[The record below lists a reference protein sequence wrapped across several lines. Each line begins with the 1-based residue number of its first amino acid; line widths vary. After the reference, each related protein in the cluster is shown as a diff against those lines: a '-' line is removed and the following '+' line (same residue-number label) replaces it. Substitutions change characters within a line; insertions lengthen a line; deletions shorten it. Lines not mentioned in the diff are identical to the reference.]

1 MSTNANPSGENVVRG
16 FVRATAPLGGTVDV
30 PGSKSLSN
38 RALVCA
44 ALADGASRLVGVA
57 DGDDTRAMI
66 AALRRMGADITVDGN
81 VVLVNRGID
90 RRTTDPVHVDA
101 RLAGTTARF
110 LVTLAM
116 LRAGETTIDGDEPL
130 RRRPM
135 DGLAVAG
142 DAMGARL
149 EWLERPGHLPVR
161 VTPAATA
168 GRVSVTMRADVSSQF
183 VSGLLLA
190 AGAGAP
196 VTDVRVDGDV
206 VSRGYLD
213 MTTSVMSAFGADVSR
228 DGSGFRVASRGYRG
242 AELTIEADVAS
253 ASYPLAAA
261 LIAGGSVTVPR
272 LVRSVVQPEVGVLA
286 VFEAM
291 GAELE
296 WGAHGLTLHRDPSVP
311 LRGVD
316 VSMAD
321 FSDLVPTV
329 AVVAACASS
338 PTTIRDV
345 GFIRAKESDRL
356 GDLSAELA
364 KCGIDA
370 EVRADGLRV
379 VPGVGTA
386 ATVDP
391 HHDHRLAMS
400 LALLGLRIDGVVIAD
415 PDVVS
420 KSWPEYWTAM
430 SNVAPV
436 RMHTG
441 H

>member
-1 MSTNANPSGENVVRG
+1 MSANVTPSETHAVRG
-16 FVRATAPLGGTVDV
+16 FVPAAAPLRGTVDV

-44 ALADGASRLVGVA
+44 ALADGQSRLVGVA

-66 AALRRMGADITVDGN
+66 TALRRMGADITHDGD
-81 VVLVNRGID
+81 VVIVARGID
-90 RRTTDPVHVDA
+90 RRTSDPVRLDA

-135 DGLAVAG
+135 DGLEIAG
-142 DAMGARL
+142 EAMGARL
-149 EWLERPGHLPVR
+149 EWLDRPGHLPVR
-161 VTPAATA
+161 VIPAVTS
-168 GRVSVTMRADVSSQF
+168 GRNSVTMRADVSSQF
-183 VSGLLLA
+183 VSGLLLV

-196 VTDVRVDGDV
+196 VHDVRVEGGV

-213 MTTSVMSAFGADVSR
+213 MTTSVMTAFGADVSR
-228 DGSGFRVASRGYRG
+228 DGSGFRIAAHGYRG
-242 AELTIEADVAS
+242 TEVTIEADIAS

-261 LIAGGSVTVPR
+261 LIVGGSVTVPR
-272 LVRSVVQPEVGVLA
+272 LVRSVVQPEVGVLG

-296 WGAHGLTLHRDPSVP
+296 WGAHGLTLHRDPAVP
-311 LRGVD
+311 LRGID

-329 AVVAACASS
+329 AAVAACASS

-356 GDLSAELA
+356 GDLAAELA

-370 EVRADGLRV
+370 EVLADGLRV

-400 LALLGLRIDGVVIAD
+400 LALIGLRIDGVVVAD

-420 KSWPEYWTAM
+420 KSWPQYWTAM
-430 SNVAPV
+430 SNVAHLRPNAA
-436 RMHTG
+436 H
-441 H
+441 

>member
-1 MSTNANPSGENVVRG
+1 MQG
-16 FVRATAPLGGTVDV
+16 FVPAAAPLRGTVDV

-44 ALADGASRLVGVA
+44 ALADGPSRLVGVA

-66 AALRRMGADITVDGN
+66 AALRRMGADITHDDDD
-81 VVLVNRGID
+81 VVVVTRGID
-90 RRTTDPVHVDA
+90 RRAGDPVQLDA

-135 DGLAVAG
+135 DGLTVAG
-142 DAMGARL
+142 EAMGARL
-149 EWLERPGHLPVR
+149 EWPDRPGHLPVR
-161 VTPAATA
+161 VIPTAAS
-168 GRVSVTMRADVSSQF
+168 GRSSVTMRADVSSQF
-183 VSGLLLA
+183 VSGLLLV

-196 VTDVRVDGDV
+196 VHDVRIEGDV

-213 MTTSVMSAFGADVSR
+213 MTTSVMTAFGADVSR
-228 DGSGFRVASRGYRG
+228 DGSTFQVASPGYRG
-242 AELTIEADVAS
+242 AEVTIEADIAS

-261 LIAGGSVTVPR
+261 LIVGGSVTIPR
-272 LVRSVVQPEVGVLA
+272 LVRSVVQPEVGVLG

-296 WGAHGLTLHRDPSVP
+296 WGAQGLTLHRDPSVP

-329 AVVAACASS
+329 AVVAACATS
-338 PTTIRDV
+338 PTTIHGV

-356 GDLSAELA
+356 GDLAAELA
-364 KCGIDA
+364 KCGIAA
-370 EVRADGLRV
+370 EVLDDGLRV
-379 VPGVGTA
+379 TPGVGNEA
-386 ATVDP
+386 IVDP

-400 LALLGLRIDGVVIAD
+400 LALLGLRIDGVMVAD

-420 KSWPEYWTAM
+420 KSWPRYWTAM
-430 SNVAPV
+430 SDIARLRPSVA
-436 RMHTG
+436 H
-441 H
+441 

>member
-149 EWLERPGHLPVR
+149 EWLERHARSDSGAGFRHDACRRVESVR
-161 VTPAATA
+161 V
-168 GRVSVTMRADVSSQF
+168 
-183 VSGLLLA
+183 
-190 AGAGAP
+190 GAP
-196 VTDVRVDGDV
+196 AR
-206 VSRGYLD
+206 SRGRR
-213 MTTSVMSAFGADVSR
+213 AR
-228 DGSGFRVASRGYRG
+228 
-242 AELTIEADVAS
+242 
-253 ASYPLAAA
+253 
-261 LIAGGSVTVPR
+261 
-272 LVRSVVQPEVGVLA
+272 
-286 VFEAM
+286 
-291 GAELE
+291 
-296 WGAHGLTLHRDPSVP
+296 HR
-311 LRGVD
+311 R
-316 VSMAD
+316 
-321 FSDLVPTV
+321 
-329 AVVAACASS
+329 
-338 PTTIRDV
+338 
-345 GFIRAKESDRL
+345 
-356 GDLSAELA
+356 
-364 KCGIDA
+364 
-370 EVRADGLRV
+370 
-379 VPGVGTA
+379 
-386 ATVDP
+386 
-391 HHDHRLAMS
+391 
-400 LALLGLRIDGVVIAD
+400 
-415 PDVVS
+415 
-420 KSWPEYWTAM
+420 
-430 SNVAPV
+430 
-436 RMHTG
+436 TG
-441 H
+441 RR

>member
-1 MSTNANPSGENVVRG
+1 MSAHVTPPGAAAARG
-16 FVRATAPLGGTVDV
+16 FVRATVPLGGIVGV

-66 AALRRMGADITVDGN
+66 VALRRMGAEIVHDGGD
-81 VVLVNRGID
+81 VVVTRGID
-90 RRTTDPVHVDA
+90 RRSTQEVHLDA

-116 LRAGETTIDGDEPL
+116 LRAGRTTIDGAEPL

-135 DGLAVAG
+135 DGLAAAG
-142 DAMGARL
+142 ESMGAHL
-149 EWLERPGHLPVR
+149 EWLDRPGHLPVR
-161 VTPAATA
+161 VTPAATS
-168 GRVSVTMRADVSSQF
+168 GRGSVTMRADVSSQF

-196 VTDVRVDGDV
+196 VNDVRVEGDV
-206 VSRGYLD
+206 VSHGYLD
-213 MTTSVMSAFGADVSR
+213 MTTAVMAAFGADVSR
-228 DGSGFRVASRGYRG
+228 SGSGFRIASHGYRG
-242 AELTIEADVAS
+242 AEVVIEADVAS

-261 LIAGGSVTVPR
+261 LIVGGSVTVPR
-272 LVRSVVQPEVGVLA
+272 VVRSLVQPEVGVLD

-291 GAELE
+291 GGDLE
-296 WGAHGLTLHRDPSVP
+296 WGAHGLTLHRDPTVP

-329 AVVAACASS
+329 AVVAASGSS

-356 GDLSAELA
+356 GDLAAEMA

-370 EVRADGLRV
+370 EVLADGLRV
-379 VPGVGTA
+379 VPGAGTA
-386 ATVDP
+386 ATVDA

-400 LALLGLRIDGVVIAD
+400 LALLGLRIDGVFVAD

-420 KSWPEYWTAM
+420 KSWPTYWDAM
-430 SNVAPV
+430 SSVARV
-436 RMHTG
+436 RTILAR
-441 H
+441 